1 MFIYTMASQ
10 NQVFDPV
17 AAVEYVF
24 ESMGMEMLR
33 FLRNPLDL
41 LTEEEAMSV
50 IETYIAGKT
59 GQPAQGGENVQQ

>member
-10 NQVFDPV
+10 NQVFDPI

-59 GQPAQGGENVQQ
+59 GQPQAGGENVQQ